1 MFALSRSGTVGLM
14 PRDMFGEDG
23 GLVERVGVGCMED
36 FSLCV
41 VKIESISR
49 RRFGDCE
56 VCDESV
62 GSVVESV
69 ETGDPDVVYVGNGR
83 PETILSILS

>member
-1 MFALSRSGTVGLM
+1 MLALSRSGTVRLM
-14 PRDMFGEDG
+14 PRDMFGELG
-23 GLVERVGVGCMED
+23 GWVGRERVGVGCMED

-41 VKIESISR
+41 VKTELIIR
-49 RRFGDCE
+49 RLFGDCE

-69 ETGDPDVVYVGNGR
+69 ETGDPDGVFVGNGR
-83 PETILSILS
+83 PEIILS